1 MIGFMKS
8 IIFASILLANGVWAA
23 DEVADR
29 AAIESMIT
37 AFSLM
42 PGRDALY
49 TSDFDRDELVRFLKT
64 PAAVEGDG
72 IPITIDG
79 VPGTVVISKEPMG
92 EAEWFPPGM
101 HKGLNLVTVKK
112 IRFVTADVAMID
124 VVRNGPALI
133 VMKRVGTDW
142 KIASVRRLA
151 EN

>member
-1 MIGFMKS
+1 MKS
-8 IIFASILLANGVWAA
+8 IIIASVLFASGVWAA

-29 AAIESMIT
+29 TAIESMIK

-42 PGRDALY
+42 PGHDALY
-49 TSDFDRDELVRFLKT
+49 TSDFDRDELVRFGKA

-101 HKGLNLVTVKK
+101 PGRPTVLAITIKK
-112 IRFVTADVAMID
+112 IRFVTADVAMVD

-142 KIASVRRLA
+142 KIASMRRL